1 MLKISDIMTKDV
13 ATVTPQTTLQE
24 AVELFLAK
32 HITGAPVVSGSSVV
46 GVVSTADILGFAA
59 LTPGVPTE
67 RPEQAELGDWSEPA
81 VEEDAAAENEP
92 LASYFTDLWA
102 DAGADVADRISTIEG
117 PEWNVL
123 EEHTIDEV
131 MTRDVIAL
139 APNDNVLAAAEL
151 MESKDIHRVL
161 VIERGTLVGI
171 VSALDVARAVAEHK
185 LTSRTYVF
193 NRDRDFGEP
202 DVPG

>member
-1 MLKISDIMTKDV
+1 
-13 ATVTPQTTLQE
+13 
-24 AVELFLAK
+24 
-32 HITGAPVVSGSSVV
+32 VV

-139 APNDNVLAAAEL
+139 APNDNVLAAAEM